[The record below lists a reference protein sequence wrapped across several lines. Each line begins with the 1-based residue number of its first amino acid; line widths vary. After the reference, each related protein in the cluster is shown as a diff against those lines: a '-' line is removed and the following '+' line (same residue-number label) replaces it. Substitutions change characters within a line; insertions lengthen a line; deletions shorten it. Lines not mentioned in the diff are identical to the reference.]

1 MKPVAYVKEN
11 FRGGYSQS
19 EYLAPSV
26 EMLYVEL
33 ERGFADSFIKEEEDF

>member
-1 MKPVAYVKEN
+1 MLKKILG
-11 FRGGYSQS
+11 GGYSQS